1 MTIVAPRSLLS
12 RAPAGPDPWYLAAVC
27 VGALLIIVAS
37 INQPYNQNELQQMAP
52 YGSGSVEEIT
62 AGTRQPPLDPLLG
75 ALVQHLLGEGQL
87 RQRLVPALCGIGTL
101 VLVAAVLCRLGTGW
115 AGAFGV
121 WVLATSPLM
130 VRYSAYTRPY
140 ALPLFLMMLL
150 VYAAQRWLEDG
161 QRRWL
166 LLVGLA
172 AAALPLARVPEPTAF
187 LLTLAVVLTWWAW
200 RGRLAW
206 GQVWPLVAV
215 SLGALATV
223 GFWMSTSLATQS
235 SGLVDP
241 SPAGVA
247 DRFVPA
253 TVEVATFLLPLLAT
267 WFPWWPVT
275 VALVLTALVLPT
287 SRRLL
292 LSWWLWLP
300 LLAGPVAFALSLY
313 FLTLDPFDSDIRPY
327 RARYAYFLLP
337 AYAMVAVAVAMAWQG
352 IDRKVRALR
361 VAVGALLVAAL
372 VGQLPATA
380 RVLITNES
388 PDYGQAAEVIE
399 RLPDDAI
406 VLYDT
411 PNEAGGW
418 RQPFSAK
425 PRYLAAVPFATA
437 VNGIPHRARLVPE
450 TGPVYLLILDSEC
463 AQSVVC
469 DDPPRRWNKDVEGFE
484 LAERFDRFR
493 LYAPTD
499 GQSGPEGT
507 IRALRSLGRS
517 FGPDLGYIERFA
529 AAWLLQHEGRAGEGE
544 RLIQRMYDRA
554 TPGAVERI
562 RGAEARR
569 NLDPFAG

>member
-1 MTIVAPRSLLS
+1 MTAR
-12 RAPAGPDPWYLAAVC
+12 PDPWYVAAVC
-27 VGALLIIVAS
+27 VGAVLIVVAAV
-37 INQPYNQNELQQMAP
+37 NQPYNQNELQQMAP
-52 YGSGSVEEIT
+52 YGSGSIEEIIS
-62 AGTRQPPLDPLLG
+62 GTRQPPLDPLLG
-75 ALVQHLLGEGQL
+75 ALVQLLLGEGQL
-87 RQRLVPALCGIGTL
+87 RQRLVPAACGIGTL
-101 VLVAAVLCRLGTGW
+101 VLVAAVLRRLGTAW
-115 AGAFGV
+115 AGAFGL

-140 ALPLFLMMLL
+140 ALPLFLMMLFA
-150 VYAAQRWLEDG
+150 YAAQRWLEDG
-161 QRRWL
+161 RRRWL
-166 LLVGLA
+166 VLAGSA
-172 AAALPLARVPEPTAF
+172 AATLPLTRVPEPTLF
-187 LLTLAVVLTWWAW
+187 LLAVAAMLAWMVW

-206 GQVWPLVAV
+206 GRVWPLIAV
-215 SLGALATV
+215 SLGTFAPV
-223 GFWMSTSLATQS
+223 GYWMSTALASQS
-235 SGLVDP
+235 TGFFEP
-241 SPAGVA
+241 SPAGIA
-247 DRFVPA
+247 GRIGPA
-253 TVEVATFLLPLLAT
+253 TAEVATYLLPLLAT

-275 VALVLTALVLPT
+275 VTLVLTALALPT

-292 LSWWLWLP
+292 LSWWVWIP
-300 LLAGPVAFALSLY
+300 LLAAPVLFALAFY
-313 FLTLDPFDSDIRPY
+313 YLTLSPFDSGVRPY

-337 AYAMVAVAVAMAWQG
+337 AYVMVVVAVATAWQG
-352 IDRKVRALR
+352 IDRTTRGLR
-361 VAVGALLVAAL
+361 VAVGALLGAGL

-380 RVLITNES
+380 QVLFSNEA

-399 RLPDDAI
+399 RLPDEAI

-411 PNEAGGW
+411 PNLAGGW
-418 RQPFSAK
+418 RQPLSAK
-425 PRYLAAVPFATA
+425 PRYLGDVPFAVA
-437 VNGIPHRARLVPE
+437 VNGIPHRARLIPE

-499 GQSGPEGT
+499 GQSGPKGT

-529 AAWLLQHEGRAGEGE
+529 AAWLLQHEGRAAEGR

-554 TPGAVERI
+554 TPDAVERI

-569 NLDPFAG
+569 NLDPFPD